1 MVELNVININ
11 DKEYFEIE
19 NIKGKTNTYYYY
31 GNEENPDDFKIYKA
45 ADGDEFFLEELNY
58 SELNEAFQLFNEKH
72 HK

>member
-11 DKEYFEIE
+11 GKEYFEIE

-45 ADGDEFFLEELNY
+45 ADGDEFFFRG
-58 SELNEAFQLFNEKH
+58 A
-72 HK
+72 